1 MIIKNIEFFFP
12 KNKLTYKNLNKKFPK
27 WKINT
32 TQKITGIE
40 NLYFVDKN
48 QTSLD
53 LAINAI
59 KKIKNFK
66 LLRNKIDGLI
76 FCTQTPNRFIPSNS
90 SILHGI
96 LKLRESC
103 FTLDISHGCSGYIY
117 GLTIAKKLLENNTCK
132 NILLI
137 NSDTYSK
144 IINPKDRMTKVIF
157 SDAASV
163 THLQKSKKI
172 NIFTSAFGSSGE
184 NFNKLTLEKGG
195 FESRSKKNSLN
206 MDGMGIMSFVN
217 SKVPDQ
223 ITNLLKKNKLLKRN
237 IKFFIF
243 HQASKI
249 AIDSLV
255 RILELDKKKVI
266 YDLKDGNTVS
276 ASIPI
281 ALKKIIENKKL
292 KRGDL
297 ILLSGF
303 GVGLSWA
310 TALIRY

>member
-1 MIIKNIEFFFP
+1 MLK
-12 KNKLTYKNLNKKFPK
+12 
-27 WKINT
+27 
-32 TQKITGIE
+32 
-40 NLYFVDKN
+40 
-48 QTSLD
+48 
-53 LAINAI
+53 
-59 KKIKNFK
+59 
-66 LLRNKIDGLI
+66 NKIDGLI

-103 FTLDISHGCSGYIY
+103 FTLDISHGCSGYVY

-157 SDAASV
+157 SDVASV

-172 NIFTSAFGSSGE
+172 NIFSSAFGSSGQ

-195 FESRSKKNSLN
+195 FERSSKKNSLN

-223 ITNLLKKNKLLKRN
+223 ITNLLKKIN
-237 IKFFIF
+237 
-243 HQASKI
+243 
-249 AIDSLV
+249 
-255 RILELDKKKVI
+255 
-266 YDLKDGNTVS
+266 Y
-276 ASIPI
+276 
-281 ALKKIIENKKL
+281 
-292 KRGDL
+292 
-297 ILLSGF
+297 
-303 GVGLSWA
+303 
-310 TALIRY
+310 

>member
-1 MIIKNIEFFFP
+1 
-12 KNKLTYKNLNKKFPK
+12 
-27 WKINT
+27 
-32 TQKITGIE
+32 
-40 NLYFVDKN
+40 
-48 QTSLD
+48 
-53 LAINAI
+53 
-59 KKIKNFK
+59 
-66 LLRNKIDGLI
+66 
-76 FCTQTPNRFIPSNS
+76 
-90 SILHGI
+90 
-96 LKLRESC
+96 
-103 FTLDISHGCSGYIY
+103 
-117 GLTIAKKLLENNTCK
+117 
-132 NILLI
+132 
-137 NSDTYSK
+137 
-144 IINPKDRMTKVIF
+144 
-157 SDAASV
+157 
-163 THLQKSKKI
+163 
-172 NIFTSAFGSSGE
+172 
-184 NFNKLTLEKGG
+184 
-195 FESRSKKNSLN
+195 

-223 ITNLLKKNKLLKRN
+223 INNLLKKNKLVKRN

-281 ALKKIIENKKL
+281 ALKKNIENKKL

-310 TALIRY
+310 TVLLRY

>member
-12 KNKLTYKNLNKKFPK
+12 KKRLTYKKLNEQFPK
-27 WKINT
+27 WKINKT
-32 TQKITGIE
+32 KKITGIE
-40 NLYFVDKN
+40 NLFYSEKN

-53 LAINAI
+53 LAIQAI

-66 LLRNKIDGLI
+66 LIKNSIDGII

-96 LKLRESC
+96 FNFKENC

-117 GLTIAKKLLENNTCK
+117 GLTIAKKILEKKFCSNV
-132 NILLI
+132 LLI

-163 THLQKSKKI
+163 THLKYSNKKDYFFSSFGTSGENYKKLTLDYGGFEKKSKK
-172 NIFTSAFGSSGE
+172 NY
-184 NFNKLTLEKGG
+184 
-195 FESRSKKNSLN
+195 LN

-217 SKVPDQ
+217 SKVPSQ
-223 ITNLLKKNKLLKRN
+223 INKLLKEN
-237 IKFFIF
+237 QLSQKQIKFFVF

-281 ALKKIIENKKL
+281 ALKKIIKTKKL

-310 TALIRY
+310 TSLIKY